1 MNNDLQYLL
10 TLQDSDVNI
19 CNVDNNRV
27 QYITYDHNLPVIV
40 NQIVTIIKQD
50 FNSIYGT

>member
-1 MNNDLQYLL
+1 MIYLQ
-10 TLQDSDVNI
+10 LQDS
-19 CNVDNNRV
+19 NVKIYSDDNNRV
-27 QYITYDHNLPVIV
+27 QYITYDHNLPIIV